1 MTTASRN
8 GDVFLAEVRCARR
21 ADRFVGPWH
30 LTPQP
35 REPLE
40 KWFGSR
46 RRAAS
51 SERRRFTLT
60 LCMRARIP
68 RMCGHRENYNASHS
82 EDRGGGEG
90 RGESEAKGVRERR
103 ERGGEERLSD
113 VDVDVDDALQLFGP
127 PRFTL
132 PAEITSWSKVNVNE
146 TRIFSRASIT
156 LFSQWKNRKR
166 SARERDDGKIWM
178 TRAMIYRNR
187 RRARTPLPDRYART
201 KP

>member
-1 MTTASRN
+1 
-8 GDVFLAEVRCARR
+8 
-21 ADRFVGPWH
+21 
-30 LTPQP
+30 
-35 REPLE
+35 
-40 KWFGSR
+40 
-46 RRAAS
+46 
-51 SERRRFTLT
+51 
-60 LCMRARIP
+60 
-68 RMCGHRENYNASHS
+68 MCGHRENYNASHS

-103 ERGGEERLSD
+103 ERGGEERLS
-113 VDVDVDDALQLFGP
+113 DVDVDDALQLFGP

-178 TRAMIYRNR
+178 MRAMIYRNR